1 MLDTDETKSIGES
14 LAVLASPPEP
24 EAHGLALVVADR
36 GWVWVGDVTTTFD
49 WVEIKGAR
57 CVRRWGTSKGINEL
71 ANSGPQP
78 NTKLDAAADV
88 KVSRKALIAII
99 PCEAE
104 KWAA

>member
-1 MLDTDETKSIGES
+1 MGEN
-14 LAVLASPPEP
+14 AEITG

-36 GWVWVGDVTTTFD
+36 GFVWVGKVVTTQD
-49 WVEIKGAR
+49 WVEIENAR
-57 CVRRWGTSKGINEL
+57 PVRRWGTKEGLGQLAKEGPL
-71 ANSGPQP
+71 AN
-78 NTKLDAAADV
+78 TVLDAAADL

>member
-1 MLDTDETKSIGES
+1 MTEQTQTTG
-14 LAVLASPPEP
+14 

-36 GWVWVGDVTTTFD
+36 GFVWVGKVITTPD
-49 WVEIKGAR
+49 WVEIEGAR
-57 CVRRWGTSKGINEL
+57 PVRRWGTKEGLGQL
-71 ANSGPQP
+71 AKEGPLT
-78 NTKLDAAADV
+78 NTVLDAAADL

>member
-1 MLDTDETKSIGES
+1 MTEHTEISS
-14 LAVLASPPEP
+14 

-36 GWVWVGDVTTTFD
+36 GFVWVGKVITTPD
-49 WVEIKGAR
+49 WVEIEGAR
-57 CVRRWGTSKGINEL
+57 PVRRWGTKEGLGQL
-71 ANSGPQP
+71 AKEGPLT
-78 NTKLDAAADV
+78 NTVLDAAADL